1 MRRTNVQAFGMTS
14 VSRCVPSTSFV
25 FLRSQADLFSKSA
38 ASTVLAGDLAR
49 PLQRKNSSLESP
61 FPAEIDENDARDRRD
76 SAQPDEPL
84 LKSERLRNAGRRST
98 LPF

>member
-1 MRRTNVQAFGMTS
+1 MT
-14 VSRCVPSTSFV
+14 T
-25 FLRSQADLFSKSA
+25 
-38 ASTVLAGDLAR
+38 STVLAGDLAR

-84 LKSERLRNAGRRST
+84 LKSERLRNAGRRNALAGSARQIRPPRPST
-98 LPF
+98 LQYLGRLPRLRTLSQLP